1 MKIYNL
7 KKLSFGNNVSDYP
20 EPGTLVKCRGQ
31 LGIYYIYASTFSNK
45 NRRKVFLLGDN
56 GLPYTVVPYSHN
68 SCKEII
74 PPQGYTKEYG
84 KSLCEIFRAYS
95 HKFTSEG
102 IIFDESI

>member
-7 KKLSFGNNVSDYP
+7 NKLSFGNNVSDYP

-31 LGIYYIYASTFSNK
+31 LGIYYTYNSTFSNI
-45 NRRKVFLLGDN
+45 NYRKVFLLGDN
-56 GLPYTVVPYSHN
+56 DLPYIVVPYSHI
-68 SCKEII
+68 SCKEIT

-84 KSLCEIFRAYS
+84 KSLCKKFSEFS

-102 IIFDESI
+102 IIFNESI